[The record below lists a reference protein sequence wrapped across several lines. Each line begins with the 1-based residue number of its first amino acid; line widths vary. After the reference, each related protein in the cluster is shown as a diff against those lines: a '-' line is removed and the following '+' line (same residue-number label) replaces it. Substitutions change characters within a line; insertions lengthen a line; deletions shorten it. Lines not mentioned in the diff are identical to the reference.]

1 MHLYVMYISRSCEM
15 QLSGN
20 SPNKGVAI
28 NGIAI
33 AISNI
38 AYSEGREQLINN
50 LIGGFLSPGQGGLKV
65 FQWQKDILEILF
77 LLDFAFLYFLG
88 CFRD

>member
-1 MHLYVMYISRSCEM
+1 MYISRSCEM

-50 LIGGFLSPGQGGLKV
+50 LIGGFLSPGQGGSDMKFV
-65 FQWQKDILEILF
+65 TSSTSSASVKKIWP
-77 LLDFAFLYFLG
+77 G
-88 CFRD
+88 